1 MSTSFFI
8 QTPDFEV
15 SGYTDGYPTWIF
27 QALIDFN
34 KQESSF
40 KDQYLKSFSDQT
52 RNEVSERTTESKT
65 ESILSDDESTNA
77 DWTYLIDENKRITLH
92 CLETSFFGNYMNANP
107 FFSTEGIIPEYKEEE
122 VNKLKAQIETLR
134 GMGYT
139 FAFED
144 PKLVAS
150 YDSVIGGVH
159 NGDYHESK
167 LSLITKK
174 SVDYAKANDLQFIE
188 DNLEVEAFKANY
200 NEETHYVGA
209 WSKSLGYYQIL
220 VRSAEEVQSRKPSTN
235 HKSVE
240 LNQIEVGKRFYDWQ
254 VAANVVVIDLNG
266 SGRHPK
272 CQIED
277 SEIPPYFAQPDALE
291 EPRD

>member
-8 QTPDFEV
+8 QTPNFEV

-27 QALIDFN
+27 QALIDSN
-34 KQESSF
+34 NQESSF
-40 KDQYLKSFSDQT
+40 KDQYLKPFSDQT
-52 RNEVSERTTESKT
+52 RNEVSERTTEAKT
-65 ESILSDDESTNA
+65 ESLLSDDESTNA
-77 DWTYLIDENKRITLH
+77 DWTYLIDENKRITIH
-92 CLETSFFGNYMNANP
+92 CLETNFFGNYMNANP
-107 FFSTEGIIPEYKEEE
+107 FFSTEGMMPEYKEEE
-122 VNKLKAQIETLR
+122 INKLKAQIETLR

-144 PKLVAS
+144 PTLVAD
-150 YDSVIGGVH
+150 YDSVLGGCH
-159 NGDYHESK
+159 AGEFHESE
-167 LSLITKK
+167 LSLITVK
-174 SVDYAKANDLQFIE
+174 SVDYANENDLELIE
-188 DNLEVEAFKANY
+188 DNLEVEAFKPNY
-200 NEETHYVGA
+200 NEETHFVGA
-209 WSKSLGYYQIL
+209 WSNSLDEYQIL
-220 VRSAEEVQSRKPSTN
+220 KKSDEEDQSRKPSESR
-235 HKSVE
+235 KSVE
-240 LNQIEVGKRFYDWQ
+240 LSQIAVGKRFYDWQ